1 MQWFSSIEVSDALDK
16 SESRVRQLSIQ
27 YHKEGNPGVRKQPGG
42 RRAWEW
48 SSEFLDEYIRTQ
60 AQASKTRDS
69 QLKRHA
75 ELIKAGKTFISKE
88 SESTNWETFEH
99 LPDVGD
105 LVELPDGTRLQ
116 RWSVEGYQQVEKAL
130 LEVPFLKERAESHK
144 LELERLKGSYEAHVA
159 TYEDQMKYL
168 RERLVA
174 MEENFSN
181 TIQAMRER
189 NFIEAKNVMNQKDK

>member
-1 MQWFSSIEVSDALDK
+1 M
-16 SESRVRQLSIQ
+16 
-27 YHKEGNPGVRKQPGG
+27 
-42 RRAWEW
+42 WEW
-48 SSEFLDEYIRTQ
+48 SSEFLNEYIRQ
-60 AQASKTRDS
+60 VQASKTRDS

-75 ELIKAGKTFISKE
+75 ELIKAGKTFIPNE
-88 SESTNWETFEH
+88 SESKNWETFEH

-130 LEVPFLKERAESHK
+130 LEVPFLKERADSHK

-189 NFIEAKNVMNQKDK
+189 NFIEAKNVMNQQEK